1 MNIELDHFFI
11 LVEPGAKTADRLL
24 DLGLKESFSRIHK
37 GQGTTNRR
45 FAFSNSLLEFLWV
58 HDEQEANTGP
68 ARDLNFLTR
77 VTDLSASP
85 FGIVLYRKDNN
96 HPGMPFPGWSY
107 QPEYFEPPW
116 AFHIGE
122 NAKKLEEPL
131 CIYVPF
137 LEPIARQSEPG
148 RFRTIHKVTIHT
160 HATPLS
166 NTIECVNKADRIE
179 IIHGDRHLM
188 EIRFENSQ
196 GEIHDFQPEL
206 PLIIY
211 G

>member
-11 LVEPGAKTADRLL
+11 LVEPGANAADRLL
-24 DLGLKESFSRIHK
+24 ELGLKESFSRIHK

-45 FAFSNSLLEFLWV
+45 FAFANSLLEFLWV

-68 ARDLNFLTR
+68 ARDLNFPTR
-77 VTDLSASP
+77 LTDLSASP
-85 FGIVLYRKDNN
+85 FGVVLYRKDNE
-96 HPGMPFPGWSY
+96 HPGMPFPGWPY

-116 AFHIGE
+116 AFHIGD
-122 NAKKLEEPL
+122 NANKLEEPL

-137 LEPIARQSEPG
+137 LEPITRQSEPG
-148 RFRTIHKVTIHT
+148 RFRSIHKVTIHT
-160 HATPLS
+160 PANPLS

-179 IIHGDRHLM
+179 IIHGDQHLM

-196 GEIHDFQPEL
+196 GETHDFRPAL